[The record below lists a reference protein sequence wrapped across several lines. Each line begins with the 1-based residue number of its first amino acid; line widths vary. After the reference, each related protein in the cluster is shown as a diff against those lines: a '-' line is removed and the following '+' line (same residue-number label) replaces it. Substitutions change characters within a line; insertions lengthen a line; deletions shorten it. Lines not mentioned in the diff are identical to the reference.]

1 MRCWRWVSLKTVRVS
16 HGPSN
21 IIDEAF
27 SHSTV
32 DLMSYTVAALKPN
45 PKLDEAAAGTGG
57 LCGSIFLNRAF
68 ESWLDRWFQNTPSY
82 TKEIK
87 CDMMEEFDKDVKK
100 RFDGTAAGPYI
111 LVIRAL
117 RGDRTLQHLGVDNG
131 RFTIPTRDL
140 TDIFHQ
146 VTNEV
151 VRLVRAQI
159 ARTSA
164 PVRTVLLAGGFGQSE
179 YLRGELMRAI
189 PTVLVNRITH
199 S

>member
-1 MRCWRWVSLKTVRVS
+1 
-16 HGPSN
+16 
-21 IIDEAF
+21 
-27 SHSTV
+27 
-32 DLMSYTVAALKPN
+32 MSYTVAALKPN
-45 PKLDEAAAGTGG
+45 PKLDEAAVGTGG

-140 TDIFHQ
+140 TNIFHQ

-164 PVRTVLLAGGFGQSE
+164 PVKTVLLAGGFGQSE